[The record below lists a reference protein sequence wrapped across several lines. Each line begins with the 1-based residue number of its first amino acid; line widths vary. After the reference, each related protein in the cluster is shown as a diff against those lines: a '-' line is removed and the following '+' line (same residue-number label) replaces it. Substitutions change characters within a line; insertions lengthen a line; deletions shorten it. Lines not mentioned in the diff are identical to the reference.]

1 MLKGNKY
8 KITALLIVMAM
19 LATCVLTGCGEKKT
33 MSMGNDVSAFV
44 DNIDMDYAYD
54 VTSDLA
60 YNKDL
65 FSNEHGFR
73 NAGSDAEQK
82 TADYLM
88 EMMEDL
94 GLEEVEKIPFTVDK
108 WQFNGAT
115 LEMNGVDKME
125 PVSYASYGTDADGIT
140 AEVVDVG
147 DGTAANYEGKDV
159 TGKIVVAG
167 IDQWN
172 NYWINLPLEEANLH
186 GAAAIVT
193 YATGGY
199 SQVSDD
205 AINIQDIC
213 TKPSI
218 PCVSVS
224 KNQGEALIKAA
235 EKDGATATLIVD
247 NELLLDE
254 GTSYNVVGKIK
265 GKSDAQQIIMS
276 GHYDMYFNGFQDDCA
291 AIGLILSVAKGMLD
305 SDYKPEND
313 ILFVCHGAEEWGASG
328 TEFDWATG
336 SWEQINTA
344 RPEWAEKTI
353 AVFNFELP
361 AYEDAAEQA
370 QIRCVPE
377 LRDMVKTYVA
387 DSGFAME
394 AEGDIYPKGTN
405 EQSKDTGTY
414 DDNISYRFAG
424 IPTFTN
430 LHNYGNGWYLD
441 NYHTAW
447 DNMKTYNEDLMK
459 YNIGTYGSLAIMVD
473 KTPALPLNFEQ
484 TYSDL
489 KESLD
494 EDAAKA
500 AGVDVDAFNEA
511 LEGFKEAAVGYNK
524 KIDEINSRYETA
536 AADND
541 KAAMKEARADGQEL
555 NKTTLKIFKEIQDQL
570 IWVYLS
576 ADVTQKHGI
585 VQENVSTLSS
595 MIDALDDGVLT
606 NKDGTGALDLAAS
619 LNGGLECGFYDFSS
633 DIVVEEMETYTEST
647 NPGNLFWGSG
657 KMPVLAETYEATLS
671 LLSKDKGADFTSE
684 KEIYSKALES
694 QKAVYKQYV
703 TEETDA
709 LKALTEMMK

>member
-88 EMMEDL
+88 EMMKDL

-336 SWEQINTA
+336 
-344 RPEWAEKTI
+344 
-353 AVFNFELP
+353 
-361 AYEDAAEQA
+361 
-370 QIRCVPE
+370 
-377 LRDMVKTYVA
+377 
-387 DSGFAME
+387 
-394 AEGDIYPKGTN
+394 
-405 EQSKDTGTY
+405 
-414 DDNISYRFAG
+414 
-424 IPTFTN
+424 
-430 LHNYGNGWYLD
+430 
-441 NYHTAW
+441 
-447 DNMKTYNEDLMK
+447 
-459 YNIGTYGSLAIMVD
+459 
-473 KTPALPLNFEQ
+473 
-484 TYSDL
+484 
-489 KESLD
+489 
-494 EDAAKA
+494 
-500 AGVDVDAFNEA
+500 
-511 LEGFKEAAVGYNK
+511 
-524 KIDEINSRYETA
+524 
-536 AADND
+536 
-541 KAAMKEARADGQEL
+541 
-555 NKTTLKIFKEIQDQL
+555 
-570 IWVYLS
+570 
-576 ADVTQKHGI
+576 
-585 VQENVSTLSS
+585 
-595 MIDALDDGVLT
+595 
-606 NKDGTGALDLAAS
+606 
-619 LNGGLECGFYDFSS
+619 
-633 DIVVEEMETYTEST
+633 
-647 NPGNLFWGSG
+647 
-657 KMPVLAETYEATLS
+657 
-671 LLSKDKGADFTSE
+671 
-684 KEIYSKALES
+684 
-694 QKAVYKQYV
+694 
-703 TEETDA
+703 
-709 LKALTEMMK
+709 